1 LWCGAVPVACFSG
14 RVVVVPAVCLV
25 LPRVWSCLS
34 PCPAFSFVVFGAVP
48 LFRGSAR
55 SPWFPSSSCCHRC
68 SPFPPREQLLEAV
81 VQGALLV
88 VVVVSPRRLSHGPL
102 LPPHEQMLAVGVE
115 GAVVVAV
122 VVVFP
127 SLVRG
132 RCRPVSHFV
141 FLLVISLSSLFRPP
155 RGCHRPLAP
164 PIHPASSGGR
174 GC

>member
-1 LWCGAVPVACFSG
+1 M
-14 RVVVVPAVCLV
+14 
-25 LPRVWSCLS
+25 
-34 PCPAFSFVVFGAVP
+34 P

-88 VVVVSPRRLSHGPL
+88 VVVVSPRRLPSSFLSHGPL
-102 LPPHEQMLAVGVE
+102 LPPHEQMLMAGVE

-155 RGCHRPLAP
+155 RRYRRRPLAP
-164 PIHPASSGGR
+164 PIHPASSCSLRWEGVLVVLVTVVAGVILSFLFVLVVFLCLR
-174 GC
+174 C